1 MSSIL
6 EKKMCIL
13 TQMNINEGK
22 LVFNYLEK
30 KHTKISLFRK
40 NKAEA
45 KRLAYIEY
53 DELTEGQKKS
63 IVKNLII
70 SYLVDNV
77 SHSLTFSWVNGSPE
91 KRRMRILEYVNSK
104 YNKMDSEEREIIVEK
119 ILDNYNRS

>member
-104 YNKMDSEEREIIVEK
+104 YNRMDSEEREIIVEK

>member
-1 MSSIL
+1 
-6 EKKMCIL
+6 
-13 TQMNINEGK
+13 MNINEGK

-53 DELTEGQKKS
+53 DELTEEQKKS

-104 YNKMDSEEREIIVEK
+104 YNRMDSEEREIIVEK